1 MKAKV
6 INSSSDY
13 YSAIIDIKSINF
25 KYVSGIDN
33 CIGKKVKLPYE
44 DVEFVY
50 EQEWEKNIVKYRDI
64 LNVSLPDRASPFF
77 YAMLSCTLEEHMK
90 EDIRNIAILSDV
102 NEYTRRKYWYKRIV
116 AVINN
121 NHPVLISASGKEYS
135 VQYNVDIE
143 DMDRYKFISECKKGI
158 NEVKESIEAGM
169 RKVKYYENILNSL
182 GNPGISRENKRM
194 IGGGPSPF

>member
-13 YSAIIDIKSINF
+13 YCAIIDVKSINF

-50 EQEWEKNIVKYRDI
+50 EQEWEKNIVKHRDI
-64 LNVSLPDRASPFF
+64 LNVSLPDGASPFF
-77 YAMLSCTLEEHMK
+77 YAILSCTLEEHMK
-90 EDIRNIAILSDV
+90 GDIRNIAVLSDV
-102 NEYTRRKYWYKRIV
+102 NEYTKRKYWYKRV
-116 AVINN
+116 AAVINN
-121 NHPVLISASGKEYS
+121 NHPVLIAVSGREYS

-143 DMDRYKFISECKKGI
+143 DMDRCKFISECKNGI
-158 NEVKESIEAGM
+158 NEVKESIEAGI
-169 RKVKYYENILNSL
+169 RKVKYYENILNNMES
-182 GNPGISRENKRM
+182 PGKSNGNKRM
-194 IGGGPSPF
+194 IGEGPSPA